1 MKGMGTPPQKRF
13 SGEASRYR
21 AFLQAGDP
29 IFSHPQMQ
37 SALQGSV
44 GFLAAVIDFDYL
56 AVTLLDVA
64 RGVARTHVIE
74 STQPQSTGEIGREV
88 PIAESL
94 AGAVLAARRPF
105 GLEDINRH
113 ERWREAAER
122 LRSQGL
128 QSVCIVPLATAHRQ
142 IGALTFGTLAA
153 HKYSEREGESMSRAA
168 EQVAAVVD
176 STWNRVAAES
186 SRQQSLQPNG
196 TKTLW
201 ELLWDYDPNGL
212 IAIDRA
218 MNVLVVNPAFCRMFK
233 VKAEEV
239 IGKPAAAILPDAA
252 ELMRLC
258 TPEQRETARER
269 EYPELGLFVRQ
280 VIFSIERENILGC
293 IMVDLT
299 REWRQKNE
307 IARVTESRNRLAQV
321 KQYLESEI
329 KTAYN
334 FTDLVGTGTA
344 WNRALRQVETVAPTD
359 STVLVL
365 GETGTGK
372 ELIARAIHD
381 RSPRRE
387 RTLVKVNCVAI
398 PATLLESELFGYE
411 KGAFTGANAR
421 KIGRLELADKGTL
434 FLDEVGDVPLEIQA
448 KLLRVIQEH
457 EFERLGGARTTK
469 VDVRLIAAT
478 NRDLKLMV
486 ANREF
491 RSDLFYRL
499 NVFPI
504 QLPPLRE
511 RREDIPELIQHFVG
525 KYSRRMNRHI
535 EEIRPED
542 MEALLRH
549 RWPGNVRE
557 LENIIER
564 AVILTEGRVLRVPV
578 NELGISETAEEDAAE
593 ALTLEAA
600 ERDHIVRVLRQ
611 TDGAIA
617 GTDGAAARLGL
628 KRTTL
633 YSKLRKLGI
642 SRDHF

>member
-1 MKGMGTPPQKRF
+1 MGTLPEKR
-13 SGEASRYR
+13 SLSQESRYR
-21 AFLQAGDP
+21 AFLQATDP
-29 IFSHPQMQ
+29 IFSHPHVQC
-37 SALQGSV
+37 ALQGLV
-44 GFLAAVIDFDYL
+44 GFLAAVIDFDFL
-56 AVTLLDVA
+56 AITLLDPTH
-64 RGVARTHVIE
+64 GMARTHVIE
-74 STQPQSTGEIGREV
+74 STQPRSTSEIGTEA
-88 PIAESL
+88 PITESL
-94 AGAVLAARRPF
+94 AGAVLEARRPLGF
-105 GLEDINRH
+105 EDIDKH
-113 ERWREAAER
+113 ERWREASGR
-122 LRSQGL
+122 LRSHGL
-128 QSVCIVPLATAHRQ
+128 QSVCILPLATAHRQ
-142 IGALTFGTLAA
+142 IGALTFGTIEAR
-153 HKYSEREGESMSRAA
+153 KYLEKEIETMSHAA
-168 EQVAAVVD
+168 EQVAVVLD
-176 STWNRVAAES
+176 NTLNRAAAES
-186 SRQQSLQPNG
+186 FRQQSLQQNG
-196 TKTLW
+196 PKTLW

-212 IAIDRA
+212 IAIDRE

-239 IGKPAAAILPDAA
+239 IGKPAATVLPDAT

-258 TPEQRETARER
+258 TPEQYETARER

-280 VIFSIERENILGC
+280 VVFLIEPEDILGC

-334 FTDLVGTGTA
+334 LADLIGTSAA
-344 WNRALRQVETVAPTD
+344 WNRALQQVETVAPTD
-359 STVLVL
+359 STVLIL

-381 RSPRRE
+381 RSRRRE
-387 RTLVKVNCVAI
+387 RTLVKVGCAAI
-398 PATLLESELFGYE
+398 PATLLESELFGFE
-411 KGAFTGANAR
+411 KGAFTGANSR
-421 KIGRLELADKGTL
+421 KIGRIELADKGSL
-434 FLDEVGDVPLEIQA
+434 FLDEVGDVPLEIQG

-457 EFERLGGARTTK
+457 EFERLGSVRTTR

-486 ANREF
+486 AEREF

-511 RREDIPELIQHFVG
+511 RREDIPELVRHFVQ
-525 KYSRRMNRHI
+525 KYSRRMNRQI

-542 MEALLRH
+542 MDALLRH

-557 LENIIER
+557 LENIIEH

-578 NELGISETAEEDAAE
+578 NELGISEARDEDTAG

-600 ERDHIVRVLRQ
+600 EREHIVRVLRQ
-611 TDGAIA
+611 TNGAIA

-642 SRDHF
+642 SRDHI

>member
-1 MKGMGTPPQKRF
+1 MARVA
-13 SGEASRYR
+13 E
-21 AFLQAGDP
+21 QA
-29 IFSHPQMQ
+29 
-37 SALQGSV
+37 
-44 GFLAAVIDFDYL
+44 AAV
-56 AVTLLDVA
+56 
-64 RGVARTHVIE
+64 
-74 STQPQSTGEIGREV
+74 
-88 PIAESL
+88 
-94 AGAVLAARRPF
+94 
-105 GLEDINRH
+105 LED
-113 ERWREAAER
+113 
-122 LRSQGL
+122 
-128 QSVCIVPLATAHRQ
+128 
-142 IGALTFGTLAA
+142 TLN
-153 HKYSEREGESMSRAA
+153 RAA
-168 EQVAAVVD
+168 E
-176 STWNRVAAES
+176 SF
-186 SRQQSLQPNG
+186 RQQALQLNG
-196 TKTLW
+196 PKTLW

-212 IAIDRA
+212 IAIDRET
-218 MNVLVVNPAFCRMFK
+218 NVVVVNPAFCRMFK

-258 TPEQRETARER
+258 TPEQSETARER

-280 VIFSIERENILGC
+280 VIFSIEREGILGC

-334 FTDLVGTGTA
+334 FADLVGTSAA
-344 WNRALRQVETVAPTD
+344 WNRALQQVETVAPTD
-359 STVLVL
+359 STVLIL

-372 ELIARAIHD
+372 ELIARALHD

-387 RTLVKVNCVAI
+387 RTLVKVNCAAI
-398 PATLLESELFGYE
+398 PATLLESELFGFE

-421 KIGRLELADKGTL
+421 KVGRIELADKGTL

-457 EFERLGGARTTK
+457 EFERLGSARTTK

-486 ANREF
+486 AERDF

-511 RREDIPELIQHFVG
+511 RREDIPELIQHFVQ
-525 KYSRRMNRHI
+525 KYSRRMNRRI

-542 MEALLRH
+542 MDTLLRH

-578 NELGISETAEEDAAE
+578 NELDISESTEEDTAG

-600 ERDHIVRVLRQ
+600 EREHIVRVLRQ

-617 GTDGAAARLGL
+617 GTAGAAARLGL

-642 SRDHF
+642 SRDHI